1 MAKYTLRDG
10 ESRRIGSDGILRVEA
25 FEMGTG
31 GASMELAI
39 LGEGVDAVRV
49 HDLSIMVHSL
59 PERATIV
66 VRPKRNGT
74 FGLRSEVRLTVSNS
88 SDSVTFPRVLI
99 DAAEDLSLI
108 HI

>member
-66 VRPKRNGT
+66 VRPKQGGT
-74 FGLRSEVRLTVSNS
+74 FGLRSEVT
-88 SDSVTFPRVLI
+88 
-99 DAAEDLSLI
+99 
-108 HI
+108 